1 MSFDID
7 ELVKKITEVSLRK
20 TKKVSFKLSDK
31 EEEFISFVF
40 DSIINSD
47 APEFTTS
54 YLANIYELTTSEIK
68 LIRNFYYLHYATNE
82 EKQAYKK
89 MQDINMKKRR
99 ARGFI
104 DITAMISIVII
115 IFTIGISLAALLYN
129 LL

>member
-7 ELVKKITEVSLRK
+7 ELVKKIYEISLKK

-40 DSIINSD
+40 DSIVNSD

-54 YLANIYELTTSEIK
+54 YLASIYDLTTSEIK

-82 EKQAYKK
+82 DKNAYEK
-89 MQDINMKKRR
+89 MQSINMKKRR

-104 DITAMISIVII
+104 DITVMVSIVMI